1 MDSSAKGYK
10 IIKSTPFEIILC
22 HGGGEGG
29 VPLVKVYYFNP
40 FYLCYMFFFD
50 VSDPLK

>member
-22 HGGGEGG
+22 HGGGGG
-29 VPLVKVYYFNP
+29 GTT
-40 FYLCYMFFFD
+40 
-50 VSDPLK
+50 S